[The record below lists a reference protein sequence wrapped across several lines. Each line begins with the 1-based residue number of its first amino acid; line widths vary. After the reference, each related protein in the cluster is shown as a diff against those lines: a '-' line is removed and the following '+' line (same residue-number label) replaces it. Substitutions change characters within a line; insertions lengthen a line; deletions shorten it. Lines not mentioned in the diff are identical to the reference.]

1 MERVSNHG
9 LVPQKDAFH
18 PMPRSQGEGR
28 CCAGHPLSEHSGTV
42 GWGQE
47 LTWLL
52 HKVSFMSTH
61 VTWPAATPPPAAILS
76 ALPGKAGL
84 GRVSW
89 GLGRAAEENP
99 GCCPAPGTFLPV
111 VPVPWAASPL
121 GAPACRGQTRER
133 VFVTVVEVFDPM
145 DRSVR
150 KSSNGAKSCSY

>member
-1 MERVSNHG
+1 MRSSQICLHSLGSRNMERVSTRD

-18 PMPRSQGEGR
+18 PTPRSQGEER

-84 GRVSW
+84 GRVGW
-89 GLGRAAEENP
+89 GLGRAVEENP
-99 GCCPAPGTFLPV
+99 GCCPAAWHLFARGAHATGCFSSGCPSLPW
-111 VPVPWAASPL
+111 P
-121 GAPACRGQTRER
+121 
-133 VFVTVVEVFDPM
+133 DP
-145 DRSVR
+145 
-150 KSSNGAKSCSY
+150 

>member
-1 MERVSNHG
+1 MERVSTHG
-9 LVPQKDAFH
+9 LVPQKDVFH
-18 PMPRSQGEGR
+18 LTPRSQGEER

-76 ALPGKAGL
+76 ALPGEAGL
-84 GRVSW
+84 GRVGW

-99 GCCPAPGTFLPV
+99 GCACSRAAARPPGTFLPV
-111 VPVPWAASPL
+111 VSVPQAASPL
-121 GAPACRGQTRER
+121 GAPACRGQTCER
-133 VFVTVVEVFDPM
+133 ALVKVAERSLTQQIEV
-145 DRSVR
+145 
-150 KSSNGAKSCSY
+150 